1 MGMTVIRRVLTKK
14 LLSELEKGRTRW
26 VRMKRVRVRMT
37 VTRQKVSRVNEEE
50 GNSSSSSLDIFKE
63 RPASLARR

>member
-26 VRMKRVRVRMT
+26 VRM
-37 VTRQKVSRVNEEE
+37 NEGESEDDGNEAE
-50 GNSSSSSLDIFKE
+50 GK
-63 RPASLARR
+63 